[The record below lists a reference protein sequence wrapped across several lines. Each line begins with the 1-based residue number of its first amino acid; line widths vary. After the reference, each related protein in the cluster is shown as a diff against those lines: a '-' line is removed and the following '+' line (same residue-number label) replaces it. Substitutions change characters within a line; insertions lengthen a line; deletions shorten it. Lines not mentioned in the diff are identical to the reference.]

1 MKYIPDSPR
10 ENRGTLFGVYRTAY
24 ILRLIE
30 ILHPFSDTIPH
41 FWEPL
46 DAEQEENN
54 SKEIQE
60 LCKSDLPIKLSL
72 PIP

>member
-1 MKYIPDSPR
+1 MQHRFLSIPSVVFFCIP
-10 ENRGTLFGVYRTAY
+10 LFLSHR
-24 ILRLIE
+24 ILE

-54 SKEIQE
+54 SQEIQE
-60 LCKSDLPIKLSL
+60 LCKSDVSIKLSL
-72 PIP
+72 LIP